1 MMTLEEWQMQLA
13 AVQKLLPPSAIARG
27 IPYDAAREVQ
37 GRLLAGLGQR
47 DGRVLVWSPAGVH
60 TALGDINLMHRLF

>member
-27 IPYDAAREVQ
+27 IPYDAARKVQ
-37 GRLLAGLGQR
+37 GRLNDVSYLLATHAR
-47 DGRVLVWSPAGVH
+47 
-60 TALGDINLMHRLF
+60 LMLLP